1 MIIKTYKNA
10 NDFLNETQNFLE
22 QNEVANN
29 VILGNCLKLRNEKIK
44 NQYPAYFASLQMNDK
59 ITLAAMFTPP
69 FPITLYSDKS
79 ITENQIELLIQD
91 LIDKNLDVPGVMAPL
106 ELAKLFGLTWSKLKG
121 SNIIDGMNM
130 RVYELVKVNHPKNS
144 QGSFRIA
151 QNEDLKTISTWIYNL
166 EKDEGSV
173 ITYEKA
179 YEIARNKI
187 DNGELYIWEDKVPV
201 SMACYARP
209 TNNGIVVN
217 MVYTPTE
224 LRGRGYAAACVASLS
239 QHLLNIGYKFCSLF
253 TDLSNP
259 ISNNIYMKIGYR
271 AVCDYKGYSF
281 K

>member
-22 QNEVANN
+22 QNEAANN
-29 VILGNCLKLRNEKIK
+29 VILGNCLRLRNEKIK
-44 NQYPAYFASLQMNDK
+44 NQYPPYFASVQMNDK

-79 ITENQIELLIQD
+79 ITENQIKLLIQD
-91 LIDKNLDVPGVMAPL
+91 LIGKNLDVPGVMAPL

-130 RVYELVKVNHPKNS
+130 RVYELVKVKHPKNS
-144 QGSFRIA
+144 QGSFRIG

-166 EKDEGSV
+166 ERDEGSD

-179 YEIARNKI
+179 YEIAKNKV
-187 DNGELYIWEDKVPV
+187 DNGELYIWEDKIPV
-201 SMACYARP
+201 SMACTARP
-209 TNNGIVVN
+209 TNNGIVIN

-224 LRGRGYAAACVASLS
+224 LRGGGYASACVASLS
-239 QHLLNIGYKFCSLF
+239 QHLLNLGYKFCSLF

-259 ISNNIYMKIGYR
+259 TSNNIYMKIGYR
-271 AVCDYKGYSF
+271 VVCDCKGYSF